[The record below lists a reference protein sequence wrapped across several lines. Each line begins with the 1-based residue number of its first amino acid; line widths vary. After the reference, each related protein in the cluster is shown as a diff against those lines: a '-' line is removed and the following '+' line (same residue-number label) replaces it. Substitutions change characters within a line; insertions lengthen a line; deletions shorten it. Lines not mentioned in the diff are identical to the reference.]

1 MIDFMLFNKDGRTY
15 GRYDSNKIV
24 GVRYEVYPSIHLYHV
39 KFFDEKSKDRRE
51 RMGVRLADVDNFE
64 EAREIIRVHENKL
77 IGLFDYLDGI
87 DEEYYYEDN
96 TWN

>member
-39 KFFDEKSKDRRE
+39 KFFDEKPKDRRE

-96 TWN
+96 T